1 MSRAVR
7 KQIFKK
13 LEELCSENQKI
24 ITDVIA
30 EAQLQDTFA
39 RCQNMAVDIGTQI
52 ETVYGEGF
60 DCVHGLEDYCE
71 LIYMT
76 AVEQDMK
83 KREDLEKRAE
93 KILQN
98 VIQYTQK
105 EIPDKLEAVFLPYK
119 ASMWDSLE
127 SIWLAAREDE
137 TCDAYVIP
145 IPYYDKKADGTLG
158 EEHYEGGEYPD
169 YILVTGYDSYDF
181 EARRPDIVFIHN
193 PYDGGNHV
201 TSVHPFFYSK
211 NLKRYTEKLVYV
223 PYFVLEGN
231 GIPENYALTTGVIY
245 ADYVVVQ
252 NETEKDDY
260 IRYFK
265 KAAPDFP
272 IEDKL
277 LPLGLPKFDK
287 VRALNRENV
296 DAPQEWRERSKGK
309 KVILYNTSLNAMLE
323 NGAAY
328 IEKLK
333 DVFTF
338 FKGSK
343 EAVLLW
349 RPHPLMESSIASMRP
364 ELYEAYITLKKWF
377 LEEKIG
383 IYDDTP
389 DMYTAIGFSDA
400 YYGDLSSVVWLYR
413 QTGKPVLI
421 QKAEALEE
429 K

>member
-1 MSRAVR
+1 MSRTVR

-137 TCDAYVIP
+137 TCDAYVIT

-158 EEHYEGGEYPD
+158 EEHYE
-169 YILVTGYDSYDF
+169 
-181 EARRPDIVFIHN
+181 
-193 PYDGGNHV
+193 
-201 TSVHPFFYSK
+201 
-211 NLKRYTEKLVYV
+211 
-223 PYFVLEGN
+223 
-231 GIPENYALTTGVIY
+231 
-245 ADYVVVQ
+245 
-252 NETEKDDY
+252 
-260 IRYFK
+260 
-265 KAAPDFP
+265 
-272 IEDKL
+272 
-277 LPLGLPKFDK
+277 
-287 VRALNRENV
+287 
-296 DAPQEWRERSKGK
+296 
-309 KVILYNTSLNAMLE
+309 
-323 NGAAY
+323 
-328 IEKLK
+328 
-333 DVFTF
+333 
-338 FKGSK
+338 
-343 EAVLLW
+343 
-349 RPHPLMESSIASMRP
+349 ASMR
-364 ELYEAYITLKKWF
+364 
-377 LEEKIG
+377 
-383 IYDDTP
+383 
-389 DMYTAIGFSDA
+389 
-400 YYGDLSSVVWLYR
+400 
-413 QTGKPVLI
+413 
-421 QKAEALEE
+421 
-429 K
+429 